1 MNVQIILQ
9 LIGLAV
15 LIVLIIQIVWQFKRI
30 RRGGHPLG
38 TNQALLNYFLLIL
51 LIVCFGSA
59 GYVRSQAT
67 TNVQPDQTVFCKQVQ
82 VKDHHVAFSFTVPH
96 GAKFA
101 LYHNQELLANVD
113 NSGSKHSST
122 LHYVFQSAGTYR
134 VREVIAGH
142 RYSRVLKVNPGK
154 ATSSAKKDPAKQS
167 SQSTQHQEQAP
178 TAQQPQSQPSGSQ
191 PAMSNDGAP
200 SGYHYEYRTVRVPV
214 TGNTAQQN

>member
-1 MNVQIILQ
+1 M
-9 LIGLAV
+9 
-15 LIVLIIQIVWQFKRI
+15 
-30 RRGGHPLG
+30 G

-113 NSGSKHSST
+113 NTGSKHSST
-122 LHYVFQSAGTYR
+122 LHYVFQSAGTYL
-134 VREVIAGH
+134 VR
-142 RYSRVLKVNPGK
+142 
-154 ATSSAKKDPAKQS
+154 
-167 SQSTQHQEQAP
+167 
-178 TAQQPQSQPSGSQ
+178 
-191 PAMSNDGAP
+191 
-200 SGYHYEYRTVRVPV
+200 
-214 TGNTAQQN
+214 